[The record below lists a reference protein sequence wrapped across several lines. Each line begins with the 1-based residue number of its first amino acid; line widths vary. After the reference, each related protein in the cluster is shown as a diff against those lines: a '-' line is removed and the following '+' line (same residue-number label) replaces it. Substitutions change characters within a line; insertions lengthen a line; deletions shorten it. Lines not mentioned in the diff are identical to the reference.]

1 MSIQETAKK
10 SPLHGESSSVL
21 KVAMLVLV
29 PVSIAVLFLSLN
41 LAH

>member
-10 SPLHGESSSVL
+10 SPIHSDLSPVK
-21 KVAMLVLV
+21 KVAMFVLV

>member
-10 SPLHGESSSVL
+10 SPIHSASPVL